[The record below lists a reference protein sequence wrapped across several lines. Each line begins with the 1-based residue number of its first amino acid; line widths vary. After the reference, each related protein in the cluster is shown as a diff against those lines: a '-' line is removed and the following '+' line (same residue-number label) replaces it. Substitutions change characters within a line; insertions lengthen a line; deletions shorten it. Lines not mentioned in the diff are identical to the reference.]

1 MDTTARRR
9 LWPGAEMCEE
19 NCMHR
24 KLDVLA
30 ERGFVVLRDY
40 DGPAIPGAEWESLDY
55 VDWKSGGDTN
65 FAPLASANGEMECHG
80 FWEHGKPDKF
90 GVWTDN
96 RKIAPS
102 LVRYVESIGGNFGR
116 VRVIK
121 LNPSDEEQALRQLH
135 PDDNNRLNPEGAGW
149 VVRAW
154 LELADSPGKS
164 TFILRDVKD
173 DPSTETRIALHP
185 GMQLVI
191 DTERLFHVVHHPGPG
206 PRYSLITSWE
216 SDDTIEKWI
225 QSQLPASEGVGVS

>member
-1 MDTTARRR
+1 
-9 LWPGAEMCEE
+9 
-19 NCMHR
+19 MHR

-30 ERGFVVLRDY
+30 ERGFVVLKDY
-40 DGPAIPGAEWESLDY
+40 DGPAIPPAEWESLDY

-96 RKIAPS
+96 RNIAPS

-135 PDDNNRLNPEGAGW
+135 PDDNNRLNPEGSGW

-164 TFILRDVKD
+164 TFILREVKD
-173 DPSTETRIALHP
+173 DPATETRIVLHP

-191 DTERLFHVVHHPGPG
+191 DTERLFHVVHHPGPD

-225 QSQLPASEGVGVS
+225 QSQLPAAEGVGVS